1 MLALDKKKI
10 STKLIGFWG
19 DAGGQLWPDMKR
31 GSEEK
36 KLVIGYGWLE
46 DVWESAQEY
55 YMDNEGWSEKKFD
68 NYWENGG
75 EDKEIDEYIAMTV
88 DNYDEESNW
97 KDLEGVE

>member
-10 STKLIGFWG
+10 STKLIGFWE
-19 DAGGQLWPDMKR
+19 DAGGQLWLDMKR

-46 DVWESAQEY
+46 DVWESAQEN

>member
-1 MLALDKKKI
+1 MF
-10 STKLIGFWG
+10 GN
-19 DAGGQLWPDMKR
+19 R
-31 GSEEK
+31 HRN
-36 KLVIGYGWLE
+36 
-46 DVWESAQEY
+46 
-55 YMDNEGWSEKKFD
+55 NEGWSEKKFD

>member
-1 MLALDKKKI
+1 M
-10 STKLIGFWG
+10 IGELFQSIAFKHFIAEVG
-19 DAGGQLWPDMKR
+19 INQ
-31 GSEEK
+31 EK

-75 EDKEIDEYIAMTV
+75 EDKESDEYIAMTV

>member
-1 MLALDKKKI
+1 MLRHY
-10 STKLIGFWG
+10 LILQFTSLIILNQSLYLTCILFILG
-19 DAGGQLWPDMKR
+19 P
-31 GSEEK
+31 
-36 KLVIGYGWLE
+36 
-46 DVWESAQEY
+46 
-55 YMDNEGWSEKKFD
+55 DNEGWSEKKFD